1 MLLKLIKRT
10 CLLLALMAASHA
22 GAFTLWG
29 PVETWQT
36 TDLDYSNPAGSVR
49 YYYFYVE
56 PGFDGRENGAPKNFG
71 EGSRLTTPII
81 TYGFDATFLDYFGAK
96 GEAAVESAFTLLNA
110 LPSASNAKLANY
122 LTDGAEQVNY
132 TAQAMELLD
141 LKSTVLWL
149 MAEHMGLMGETHVWD
164 LAARTHYDTATCDYE
179 YFVINRNYDPVT
191 YNPTPYVNGRLYNY
205 SIWDGCPVGVAVGDA
220 IETASDTTATR
231 YSAVATGNNLEIGA
245 YYLNFTRDDVAGLK
259 YLYNK
264 GLYDYQTLD
273 SNAIAEPFSSDWM
286 AVNTTNLITGISN
299 FTGLLGGVE
308 KITFVKV
315 NYDSML
321 NPGFTPITYRYN
333 IPYVTNSRLYQVH
346 VTRTVRAPDI
356 LFTAANLASE
366 GPPLSDPAL
375 SRSGTFIQTTYASP
389 GGGILPSTIS
399 APVLVVL
406 NNIGP
411 IYYAYSPS
419 FLDNYNYFA
428 YPIFNWGTFDG
439 STNAPIAY
447 PLGSSLAAL
456 EAQVLQGGT
465 AVPANQ
471 WAAVLN
477 PNTNTV
483 TGTGTGT
490 GAGGGT
496 GVTRLH

>member
-10 CLLLALMAASHA
+10 CLLLALMVAPHA

-71 EGSRLTTPII
+71 EGSRLTTPIV

-96 GEAAVESAFTLLNA
+96 GEAAVQSAFTVLNA
-110 LPSASNAKLANY
+110 LPSASSAKLANY

-164 LAARTHYDTATCDYE
+164 LAARAHYDTVTCDYE

-205 SIWDGCPVGVAVGDA
+205 KIWDGCPVGVAVGDA

-245 YYLNFTRDDVAGLK
+245 YYMNFTRDDVAGLK

-264 GLYDYQTLD
+264 GLYDYQSLD
-273 SNAIAEPFSSDWM
+273 SNTVAAPFSSDWM

-333 IPYVTNSRLYQVH
+333 VPYVTNSRLYQMH
-346 VTRTVRAPDI
+346 VTRTVTAPDI
-356 LFTAANLASE
+356 LFTAANMASE

-375 SRSGTFIQTTYASP
+375 SRTGTFIQTPYVSP
-389 GGGILPSTIS
+389 GGGILPSTIT

-411 IYYAYSPS
+411 IYYAYSPN
-419 FLDNYNYFA
+419 FLDNYNYYA

-447 PLGSSLAAL
+447 PLGSSLAEL
-456 EAQVLQGGT
+456 EVQVLQGGT
-465 AVPANQ
+465 TLPSNQ

-477 PNTNTV
+477 SNTNTTTS
-483 TGTGTGT
+483 TGTGT
-490 GAGGGT
+490 
-496 GVTRLH
+496 TRLH